1 MRTAVIKGFS
11 LGLLTGSFFTA
22 GAVLLAGP
30 AKADPDNASIAY
42 ASVYGAIVC
51 QVLDEY
57 PSESGIFG
65 VGQAIVEDGLTY
77 EQAGYVVAL
86 SVGEICPRHT
96 ALISQFARDYGSQ
109 RVA

>member
-1 MRTAVIKGFS
+1 M
-11 LGLLTGSFFTA
+11 GLITGSFVTA
-22 GAVLLAGP
+22 GAVLLASP

-42 ASVYGAIVC
+42 ASVYGGIVC

-57 PSESGIFG
+57 PTESGIFG
-65 VGQAIVEDGLTY
+65 VGQAIVEDGLSY

-96 ALISQFARDYGSQ
+96 ALIAQFARDYGTHK
-109 RVA
+109 VA